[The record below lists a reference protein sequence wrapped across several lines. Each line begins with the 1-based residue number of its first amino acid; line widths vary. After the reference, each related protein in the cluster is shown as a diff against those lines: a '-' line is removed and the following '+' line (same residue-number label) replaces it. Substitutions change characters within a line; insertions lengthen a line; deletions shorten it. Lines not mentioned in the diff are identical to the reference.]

1 MPTNSS
7 NRLVLR
13 EQGAYGAAMAEALRK
28 VNSKSS
34 IEMLVELTRD
44 DMARVNA
51 QILARTGSDVVLIP
65 EVASHLINS
74 GGKRLRPMLTLAS
87 AALVGASGVKANTLA
102 AAVEF
107 MHTATLLHDDVVDS
121 SDMRRGSKTAR
132 MLWGNEASVLV
143 GDFLLGQAFQMMV
156 ETESLDSLRV
166 LSKAAAV
173 IAEGEVLQLNAA
185 RALTVD
191 TARYFAI
198 IEAKTAELFAA
209 ACEVG
214 PCLAGA
220 EPSKREA
227 LRLYGLNLGIA
238 FQLIDDVLDYSG
250 DERMGKNPG
259 DDLMEGKVTLPVILS
274 YQSGDAGQRRFWE
287 ECFSD
292 MPMTE
297 KKLQRA
303 IEILHDSGA
312 LEAAQQSANDYADKA
327 RASLSCFSES
337 PIVEALTGVC
347 DFCVERQF

>member
-1 MPTNSS
+1 MVPPMPD
-7 NRLVLR
+7 
-13 EQGAYGAAMAEALRK
+13 ALRK
-28 VNSKSS
+28 SKSKTS
-34 IEMLVELTRD
+34 IDLLVDLTRG
-44 DMARVNA
+44 DMSRVNA

-87 AALVGASGVKANTLA
+87 AALVNASGVKANTLA

-107 MHTATLLHDDVVDS
+107 MHTATLLHDDVVDG
-121 SDMRRGSKTAR
+121 SDMRRGRKTAR

-185 RALTVD
+185 RTLTVN
-191 TARYFAI
+191 TQRYFSI

-214 PCLAGA
+214 PCLAGSDT
-220 EPSKREA
+220 EKRQA

-238 FQLIDDVLDYSG
+238 FQLIDDVLDYIG
-250 DERMGKNPG
+250 DERMGKNAG

-274 YQSGDAGQRRFWE
+274 YQSGDAGQRNFWE

-292 MPMTE
+292 VPMTSR
-297 KKLQRA
+297 KLGRA
-303 IEILHDSGA
+303 IEILHSSGA
-312 LEAAQQSANDYADKA
+312 LEAARQTANDYAEKA
-327 RASLSCFSES
+327 RTSLAVFE
-337 PIVEALTGVC
+337 PNEIVAALTGVC
-347 DFCVERQF
+347 DFCVERQY